1 MIARQR
7 DHSGETLRERERE
20 RERARAGLH
29 SSRWS
34 KGKTP
39 FSGGVG
45 CRPRPPPK
53 APPAAMAVLDV
64 LPVTHE
70 DFDALQI
77 HQERS
82 FDVCAP

>member
-7 DHSGETLRERERE
+7 DHSGETA
-20 RERARAGLH
+20 RERARTGLH

-64 LPVTHE
+64 LPVMHE

-77 HQERS
+77 LQDRS

>member
-1 MIARQR
+1 
-7 DHSGETLRERERE
+7 
-20 RERARAGLH
+20 
-29 SSRWS
+29 
-34 KGKTP
+34 
-39 FSGGVG
+39 
-45 CRPRPPPK
+45 
-53 APPAAMAVLDV
+53 MAVLDV